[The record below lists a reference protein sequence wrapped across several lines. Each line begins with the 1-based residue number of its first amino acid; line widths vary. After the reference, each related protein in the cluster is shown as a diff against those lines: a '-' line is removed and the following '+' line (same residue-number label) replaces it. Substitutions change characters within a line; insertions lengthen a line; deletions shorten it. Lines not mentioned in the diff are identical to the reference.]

1 MTAKGF
7 AKGLANYG
15 DAEFSLFL
23 RKAFVKGAGYS
34 RAALDRPVIG
44 VVNTGSAYNP
54 CHGNMVPL
62 IEAVKRG
69 IFMGGGLPMEFPTIS
84 IGETFA
90 NPTSMYLRNL
100 MAMDTEEMIHAQP
113 MDAVVLIGGCDKTVP
128 AQVMGAISAGV
139 PAVQLV
145 TGPMLT
151 GSHGG
156 ERVGA
161 CTDCRRYWGRH
172 RAGEIDAAGIEA
184 VNDRLVAS
192 VGSCGVMGTASTM
205 ACIVEALGLAVSGS
219 ATPPAVTADRMRAA
233 EQSGLCAIGV
243 AHAGLTPQAM
253 LTADS
258 IRNALRVLLA
268 IGGSTNG
275 IVHLTAIA
283 GRLGLPVHLA
293 ELDRMGRETP
303 VLIDLKPSGQHYME
317 DFHRAGGLPT
327 LLREL
332 KPLLHLDAMTV
343 TGRTLG
349 EEIDAAG
356 PGFPQDVV
364 RPFGAPIFPE
374 GGIAVLRGNLAPG
387 GAIIKQSAAS
397 PDMMEHEGRAVVFD
411 GLEDLA
417 ARIDA
422 EDLDV
427 GPSDVLVLKNIG
439 PTGGPGMPEAGYI
452 PIPKKLARAGV
463 RDMVRLS
470 DGRMSGTAAGTII
483 LHITPEAAI
492 GGPLA
497 FVENGDRIRLSVG
510 NRGLD
515 LLVDEAEL
523 RRRAEAAPR
532 RRPTADRG
540 YRKLFLDSVLQ
551 ADQGVDFDFL
561 RGKEADAA
569 GAG

>member
-1 MTAKGF
+1 MSGRGF

-23 RKAFVKGAGYS
+23 RKAFIKGSGYS
-34 RAALDRPVIG
+34 GAALERPVIG
-44 VVNTGSAYNP
+44 VVNTSSSYNP

-62 IEAVKRG
+62 MEAVKRG

-100 MAMDTEEMIHAQP
+100 MAMDTEEMIRAQP

-128 AQVMGAISAGV
+128 AQVMGAVSAGV

-151 GSHGG
+151 GAHQG

-161 CTDCRRYWGRH
+161 CTDCRRYWGRY
-172 RAGEIDAAGIEA
+172 RAGDIDGAGIDA

-205 ACIVEALGLAVSGS
+205 ACIVEALGIAVPGS

-233 EQSGLCAIGV
+233 ERSGLCAVGV
-243 AHAGLTPQAM
+243 AHAGLTPQAL
-253 LTADS
+253 LTERS
-258 IRNALRVLLA
+258 IRNGLRVLLA

-275 IVHLTAIA
+275 IVHLTAMA
-283 GRLGLPVHLA
+283 GRLGVDVDLA

-303 VLIDLKPSGQHYME
+303 VLIDLKPSGQYYME
-317 DFHRAGGLPT
+317 DFHRAGGLPA

-332 KPLLHLDAMTV
+332 APLLHLDAMTV

-349 EEIDAAG
+349 EEIDASG
-356 PGFPQDVV
+356 PGFAQTVV
-364 RPFGAPIFPE
+364 RPFAEPVYPE

-387 GAIIKQSAAS
+387 GAIIKQSAAT
-397 PDMMEHEGRAVVFD
+397 PALMEHEGRATVFD

-417 ARIDA
+417 ARIDSD
-422 EDLDV
+422 ELDV
-427 GPSDVLVLKNIG
+427 RPDDVLVLKNIG

-452 PIPKKLARAGV
+452 PIPKKLARSGV
-463 RDMVRLS
+463 KDMVRLS
-470 DGRMSGTAAGTII
+470 DGRMSGTAAGTIV
-483 LHITPEAAI
+483 LHVTPEAAI

-497 FVENGDRIRLSVG
+497 YVENGDRIRLSVSG
-510 NRGLD
+510 RSLD

-532 RRPTADRG
+532 VRPTARRG
-540 YRKLFLDSVLQ
+540 YRKLFLDSVTQ

-561 RGKEADAA
+561 RGEEEASEP
-569 GAG
+569 G